1 MSALKSGMA
10 GEKPGGEIVV
20 YETPEGGI
28 RVDVRLDRETVWLTQ
43 RQMAELFESSPDNIS
58 LHLKNIFENK
68 ELEES
73 ATTEDSS
80 VVQIEGNRRI
90 RRQLKHYNLD
100 AIISVGYRVNSRRGV
115 RFRQWATT
123 TLRDHLVRGYTL
135 NRERLEQNAKELEK
149 ALVLVRK
156 TAAGEALTGDQGR
169 GLVDVIAR
177 YTQTFLLLQRYDE
190 GLLTEP
196 VGVRG
201 GALPQLDEARSAIRQ
216 LRAELMA
223 RSEAG
228 ELFGRERGDGLAA
241 VLGNLDQSVF
251 GEPAY
256 PTIESKGAHLLY
268 FVIKNIPLRMET
280 SGSARYSSSSFCIAT
295 GTLRA
300 AMDRLS
306 MMWGWQRWRSWSRNQ
321 IPRTKMS

>member
-1 MSALKSGMA
+1 MRRRRGAFGSMSGSTVKRSGF
-10 GEKPGGEIVV
+10 
-20 YETPEGGI
+20 
-28 RVDVRLDRETVWLTQ
+28 TQ

-123 TLRDHLVRGYTL
+123 TLRDHLVQGYTL

-156 TAAGEALTGDQGR
+156 TAAGEALAGDQGR

-177 YTQTFLLLQRYDE
+177 CTQTFLLLQRYDE

-201 GALPQLDEARSAIRQ
+201 GALPQLDEARSAIR
-216 LRAELMA
+216 
-223 RSEAG
+223 
-228 ELFGRERGDGLAA
+228 
-241 VLGNLDQSVF
+241 
-251 GEPAY
+251 
-256 PTIESKGAHLLY
+256 
-268 FVIKNIPLRMET
+268 
-280 SGSARYSSSSFCIAT
+280 
-295 GTLRA
+295 
-300 AMDRLS
+300 
-306 MMWGWQRWRSWSRNQ
+306 
-321 IPRTKMS
+321 

>member
-201 GALPQLDEARSAIRQ
+201 GALPQLDEARSAIR
-216 LRAELMA
+216 
-223 RSEAG
+223 
-228 ELFGRERGDGLAA
+228 
-241 VLGNLDQSVF
+241 
-251 GEPAY
+251 
-256 PTIESKGAHLLY
+256 
-268 FVIKNIPLRMET
+268 
-280 SGSARYSSSSFCIAT
+280 
-295 GTLRA
+295 
-300 AMDRLS
+300 
-306 MMWGWQRWRSWSRNQ
+306 
-321 IPRTKMS
+321 